1 MKFLIRSFIFLSL
14 LCSLAFSKN
23 GDNGYYWVM
32 RDYNL
37 PSSFKPID
45 GKFLKGN
52 NYYGLRSPETGYYF
66 IYSFT
71 ISQDAYYFVGSHEPG
86 FYVGYGHVYIGGELR
101 SGRFGQRG
109 SIGDYERYVASDY
122 PKDPVFNYYDF
133 IVFNSKEVA
142 RCSLNQE
149 FNTDTMQCVDT
160 CPVGQTWDV
169 EKNACVDSCP
179 ADQIFNKETGKCEPK
194 LKRPDWCPSPMIY
207 NERKVELLL
216 RDKIVEECLPDPNID
231 RDKCKSFGMV
241 YHDCA
246 DLYGLELTAC
256 MSFPEGCYTTSTLYK
271 LEAEQQ
277 LESDLFL
284 MGGFMIPLP
293 INAIKNGLT
302 SLSNF
307 FKGLFASGSKAPKIN
322 LLEYRP
328 QLVDIKATK
337 AGPEPVFDFKP
348 VDDSAI
354 ALNNT
359 FRETGKIDS
368 TISTSS
374 NIIKTP
380 QKLADVSPNLRKFD
394 LPKDASV
401 SKIENNTI
409 VTAKLKD
416 MSKPIPT
423 KEITVPNEVKNIN
436 LDYDLNT
443 MFKTSDKPTPNLPMT
458 IKQTSNTGNKATYK
472 GNIVTP
478 DQSIIDVDV
487 VETTTQTGS
496 RVQDVTYSYTY
507 KTPKGNSKFSTGYVN
522 TIGSDNRVN
531 NSIPKDGTSSSG
543 GSSSGSG
550 GNSSGSGNGGSGSS
564 TTTPTQPSQSIDL
577 SSLEQ
582 AINRNGAKL
591 DSISDTLTSI
601 KNQQQEQW
609 NYAPDV
615 NTATS
620 FSALQSELAKFDVS
634 VNDAFNFLNNFKSD
648 IDNLMNNFNE
658 SLEVFKNGIDTPEI
672 PKGTCP
678 FTISGPTPGSQKNN
692 SFVID
697 PCRIVTPYRSILT
710 LFFTIWFSFEIIM
723 FSLKYLF
730 RVGGDS

>member
-1 MKFLIRSFIFLSL
+1 MKFLVRSFIFLSL
-14 LCSLAFSKN
+14 LCSLSFSAICG
-23 GDNGYYWVM
+23 GDGTCAVM
-32 RDYNL
+32 RDYNF
-37 PSSFKPID
+37 PGTFID
-45 GKFLKGN
+45 ADAKFLKGN
-52 NYYGLRSPETGYYF
+52 KYIGFRMPDYGRYEV
-66 IYSFT
+66 FT
-71 ISQDAYYFVGSHEPG
+71 FTFYKEAYYFPGSKGPG
-86 FYVGYGHVYIGGELR
+86 FYRTPSYSLFYIGGPAKT
-101 SGRFGQRG
+101 GRFGQRY
-109 SIGDYERYVASDY
+109 SVGDYEYFIPTND
-122 PKDPVFNYYDF
+122 PHDPVFTYYTF
-133 IVFNSKEVA
+133 LHFNLKSVA
-142 RCSLNQE
+142 QCGYHQE
-149 FNTDTMQCVDT
+149 FNVDTMQCVDT

-169 EKNACVDSCP
+169 EKNACVDPCP

-194 LKRPDWCPSPMIY
+194 LKRPDWCPAPMIY

-216 RDKIVEECLPDPNID
+216 RDATVEECLPDPNID

-256 MSFPEGCYTTSTLYK
+256 MSFPEGCYTTSTLHK

-293 INAIKNGLT
+293 INSIKNGLT

-307 FKGLFASGSKAPKIN
+307 FRGLFASGSKAPKIN

-328 QLVDIKATK
+328 QIVDIKATK

-359 FRETGKIDS
+359 FRQTGKIDPAA
-368 TISTSS
+368 STSS
-374 NIIKTP
+374 NIIKSP

-401 SKIENNTI
+401 SKIENNTV

-423 KEITVPNEVKNIN
+423 KEITVPNQVKNIN

-443 MFKTSDKPTPNLPMT
+443 MFKASDKPTPNLPMT

-522 TIGSDNRVN
+522 TITSDNKVT
-531 NSIPKDGTSSSG
+531 NSIPKDGTSS
-543 GSSSGSG
+543 SG

-564 TTTPTQPSQSIDL
+564 TTTPNTPTQPSQSIDL

-591 DSISDTLTSI
+591 DTINDTLTSI

-609 NYAPDV
+609 NYDPNI

-678 FTISGPTPGSQKNN
+678 FTISGPTPGSNKNN
-692 SFVID
+692 SFLID
-697 PCRIVTPYRSILT
+697 PCRIISPYKSILT
-710 LFFTIWFSFEIIM
+710 IFFTIWFSFEIIM

-730 RVGGDS
+730 RVGGES